1 MIEIILDTET
11 TGLSVKEGHRIVE
24 IGCLEIENLVPTKK
38 VFHEYINPEGKKVDD
53 SALKVHGYTDEFLKG
68 KKKFKEIASEFLKF
82 IKDKRLVIHNSDFDI
97 THLNNELSLIGL
109 EKINP
114 KNVVDTLEIARNK
127 FPGSSASLDAL
138 CKRYRIDNSRRVK
151 HNAIIDCELLYKVY
165 VNLLDQKEP
174 SLDFS
179 KSNNTNSETIS
190 RIDSLKYSKQIV
202 KPSENEISLHKIFLK
217 NKLKK
222 NYF

>member
-82 IKDKRLVIHNSDFDI
+82 IKDKRLVIHNSEFDI
-97 THLNNELSLIGL
+97 AHLNNELSLIGL

-190 RIDSLKYSKQIV
+190 RIDSFKYSKQVV

>member
-38 VFHEYINPEGKKVDD
+38 VFHEYINPEGKKVDA
-53 SALKVHGYTDEFLKG
+53 SALKVHGYTDEFLKE

-82 IKDKRLVIHNSDFDI
+82 IKDKRLVIHNSEFDI
-97 THLNNELSLIGL
+97 AHLNNELSLIGL

-190 RIDSLKYSKQIV
+190 RIDSFKYSKQVV